1 MTAICLDKDVVRLA
15 VFLVSYDPST
25 IYELI
30 DYFVNDRR
38 PSDFRNKRNIVRGYV
53 TRFRSYCRNDRF
65 IVKVLT
71 LVRDLLVRDL
81 VKPVISY
88 NGDGS
93 VFCSLCGTVVYSR
106 VDQKGF
112 RLAAAEHLWV
122 IHRNYVLDTVEYV
135 YNLIR

>member
-15 VFLVSYDPST
+15 VFLASYDPST
-25 IYELI
+25 LCDVI
-30 DYFVNDRR
+30 DYFVNGRR
-38 PSDFRNKRNIVRGYV
+38 PSDFERSKRNVVRGYV

-71 LVRDLLVRDL
+71 LVKGLI
-81 VKPVISY
+81 KTVIKY

-93 VFCSLCGTVVYSR
+93 IFCGLCGKVVSK
-106 VDQKGF
+106 VDPRGF
-112 RLAAAEHLWV
+112 RLTAAEHLWETHKDY
-122 IHRNYVLDTVEYV
+122 ILDTVEYV

>member
-15 VFLVSYDPST
+15 VFLASYDPST
-25 IYELI
+25 LYELI

-38 PSDFRNKRNIVRGYV
+38 PSDFRNKRSIIRGYV

-65 IVKVLT
+65 IVKVIT
-71 LVRDLLVRDL
+71 LVRDL

-93 VFCSLCGTVVYSR
+93 VFCSLCGSVVYYR
-106 VDQKGF
+106 VDQKDF
-112 RLAAAEHLWV
+112 RLAAAEHLWI
-122 IHRNYVLDTVEYV
+122 IHRNYILDTVEYV
-135 YNLIR
+135 YRQLSY